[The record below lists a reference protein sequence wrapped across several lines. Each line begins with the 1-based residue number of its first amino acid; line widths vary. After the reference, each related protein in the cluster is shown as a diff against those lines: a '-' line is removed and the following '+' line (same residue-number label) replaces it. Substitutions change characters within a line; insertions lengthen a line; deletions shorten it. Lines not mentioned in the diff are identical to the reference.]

1 MSEEVLSC
9 GCGIPLFTEE
19 QMAEAKVAGEKEANK
34 LLAEELSDQSVRLTD
49 FVKESWG
56 NDLTY
61 EAFKVSFEVFN
72 LILTD
77 FQYVKLWANYRQ
89 VSPEHVIWTVTRD
102 LGRGLIPEAD
112 IAGAIQ
118 KRSYCVN
125 TLLPGELANQHFRLS
140 GGCIRSRHGE
150 TLKPED
156 FKRILGTIGISVA
169 APQLA
174 QLFQNYQGKKSQVAK

>member
-89 VSPEHVIWTVTRD
+89 LILPTPKGGGFSNYTPTTTGMLAFDGSIRAKITSAAAVS
-102 LGRGLIPEAD
+102 L
-112 IAGAIQ
+112 
-118 KRSYCVN
+118 CV
-125 TLLPGELANQHFRLS
+125 
-140 GGCIRSRHGE
+140 
-150 TLKPED
+150 
-156 FKRILGTIGISVA
+156 V
-169 APQLA
+169 
-174 QLFQNYQGKKSQVAK
+174 